1 MWVRMRAGRRGYG
14 RSGPQSGTALIRRG
28 QIASKCVTVG
38 MPVGLEHKQTL
49 KDERMNKDE
58 GKTSEEMAVNDQRCL
73 MPKENGGEVSSEKGS
88 EEAVWSCQGD
98 GGGEEMLQLK
108 GTQREK
114 IMEKHF
120 SPTQSKA
127 GGEEKEDGMER

>member
-1 MWVRMRAGRRGYG
+1 MRERQSSFRR
-14 RSGPQSGTALIRRG
+14 
-28 QIASKCVTVG
+28 
-38 MPVGLEHKQTL
+38 L
-49 KDERMNKDE
+49 K
-58 GKTSEEMAVNDQRCL
+58 EMAGDDKWCL

-98 GGGEEMLQLK
+98 GGGEETLQLK

-120 SPTQSKA
+120 SLTQKVRL
-127 GGEEKEDGMER
+127 GEKKKMEWKDEKPLKEEGKVITLVCEW